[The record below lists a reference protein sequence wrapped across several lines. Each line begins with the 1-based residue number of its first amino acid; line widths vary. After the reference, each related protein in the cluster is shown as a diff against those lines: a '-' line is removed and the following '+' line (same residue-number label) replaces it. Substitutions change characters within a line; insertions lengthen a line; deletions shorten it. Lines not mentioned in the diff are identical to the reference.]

1 MEKSYISETEI
12 EVERENAFASSD
24 SETDG
29 DDLADEEYDDI
40 RKKIKPIL
48 NLGQTFTALWPL
60 TLIEHGVD
68 IEDDISEFSEGQRL
82 SQSVDWPSGSI
93 RGSFFETKHRRAP
106 SLPSQV
112 KLNQIK
118 LELDEI
124 QLTPDE
130 EYGFNHQRLRT
141 RRSSGRRSISLYAS
155 SEQLESLIHLQSP
168 KKLDS
173 LILTATALQ
182 DVKSHARNAEE
193 AKIEEDI
200 ASLRAQPSN
209 VEFNRKNQAKR
220 RFQEL
225 VRGRS
230 SRKRKESTRTL
241 RRKLSFDSHPR
252 RRAFSDITQPTSCKS
267 DNELNKT
274 ILHVPIDVTDSQDSL
289 VHAQIVDLSHYGSE
303 PGLMH
308 NCGEI
313 KLAPPPGLDEKTMIE
328 VLVSNPPEKE
338 KKRRSSIPQFL
349 TALRLPNKKT
359 IKKLMRR
366 KHDRRHVPIASKI
379 PTPIPVE
386 KLPVDA
392 DRTNSSAEEQDKNVP
407 YLLKSP
413 SVNTFALPSKTDGPS
428 DRKQRNKRFFI
439 TSGSAKRNS
448 CSTCSLPRVEEGM
461 HLFSLTNFKFLRIE
475 SAREILC
482 NKTSRFLNRQSDL
495 PFRRINFTPLSALDH
510 IKINWERKKLWFSAL
525 KV

>member
-1 MEKSYISETEI
+1 MEKSYNSDTEI
-12 EVERENAFASSD
+12 QVERDQLESENSFASSD

-29 DDLADEEYDDI
+29 DELVDEEYDDI

-60 TLIEHGVD
+60 TLIEHADD
-68 IEDDISEFSEGQRL
+68 IEDNISEFSEGQGL

-93 RGSFFETKHRRAP
+93 RESFFETKHRRAP

-112 KLNQIK
+112 QLNQIK

-124 QLTPDE
+124 HLTPDE
-130 EYGFNHQRLRT
+130 EYGFNHQRLRA

-155 SEQLESLIHLQSP
+155 KEELESLVHLQSP
-168 KKLDS
+168 KKLDTVV
-173 LILTATALQ
+173 LTHPALQ

-230 SRKRKESTRTL
+230 SKKRKESARTL
-241 RRKLSFDSHPR
+241 RRQLSFDSHPR
-252 RRAFSDITQPTSCKS
+252 RRAFSDITQPTNRKS

-274 ILHVPIDVTDSQDSL
+274 VLHVPIDVTDSQDSL
-289 VHAQIVDLSHYGSE
+289 VHAQVVDLSHYGSE
-303 PGLMH
+303 PGLTH
-308 NCGEI
+308 NCGDI
-313 KLAPPPGLDEKTMIE
+313 KLAPPPGLDEKKMIE

-338 KKRRSSIPQFL
+338 KKRKSNIPQFL
-349 TALRLPNKKT
+349 TALRLPNKKA

-366 KHDRRHVPIASKI
+366 KHERRHVPIVPKI
-379 PTPIPVE
+379 PTPFPVE
-386 KLPVDA
+386 KLPVDV
-392 DRTNSSAEEQDKNVP
+392 DRRSISAEEQDNDVP

-413 SVNTFALPSKTDGPS
+413 SVNTFARSSKTDGPS
-428 DRKQRNKRFFI
+428 DRKQRNKRFFS
-439 TSGSAKRNS
+439 TSGSTKRNS
-448 CSTCSLPRVEEGM
+448 CSTCSLPRVEEGICIGI
-461 HLFSLTNFKFLRIE
+461 FSFIMFNFCL
-475 SAREILC
+475 
-482 NKTSRFLNRQSDL
+482 
-495 PFRRINFTPLSALDH
+495 
-510 IKINWERKKLWFSAL
+510 
-525 KV
+525 